1 MSFCLYFADAAALVF
16 PSDHVP
22 SFAAP
27 PVPAARAT
35 AALCRRGVLRA
46 RTRSHGRRPQCR
58 HRKCETGK
66 LEGEQPDGIRLG
78 IITPAVGSGHAIV
91 VNQMGRRYA
100 AEHKVTKDPSRYFFY
115 KEAVKFNIDTLDY
128 ANSPSWFIF
137 DETLR
142 KQKPLVDPFSVK
154 TSPADHAAA
163 PNADRFGAA
172 FPSKKTTLGDPK
184 MMKQLLSMSFVLFS
198 LGAFGISTA
207 SADEFL
213 ADRHAKYGLPCT
225 ACHVENGSPKLKI
238 DDQKHEACVGCHGWY
253 DEVAKKT
260 VPKDEANVNPHSQH
274 DGNLP
279 CTECHKGHKKG
290 YNYCGDCHM
299 YNYNVP

>member
-1 MSFCLYFADAAALVF
+1 
-16 PSDHVP
+16 
-22 SFAAP
+22 
-27 PVPAARAT
+27 
-35 AALCRRGVLRA
+35 
-46 RTRSHGRRPQCR
+46 
-58 HRKCETGK
+58 
-66 LEGEQPDGIRLG
+66 
-78 IITPAVGSGHAIV
+78 
-91 VNQMGRRYA
+91 
-100 AEHKVTKDPSRYFFY
+100 
-115 KEAVKFNIDTLDY
+115 
-128 ANSPSWFIF
+128 
-137 DETLR
+137 
-142 KQKPLVDPFSVK
+142 
-154 TSPADHAAA
+154 
-163 PNADRFGAA
+163 
-172 FPSKKTTLGDPK
+172 
-184 MMKQLLSMSFVLFS
+184 MMKLLLSMSFVLFS

-260 VPKDEANVNPHSQH
+260 VPKDESNVNPHSQH